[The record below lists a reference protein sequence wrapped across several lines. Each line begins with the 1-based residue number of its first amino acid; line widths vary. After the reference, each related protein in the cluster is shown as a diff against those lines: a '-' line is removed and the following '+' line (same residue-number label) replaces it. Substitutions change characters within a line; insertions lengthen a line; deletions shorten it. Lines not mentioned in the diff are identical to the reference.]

1 MPLFFTRQDITDI
14 TADAVINFDK
24 VTPPLSGDLE
34 QKIYAVAGCENLVEA
49 RKKLG
54 LIPQG
59 EAKYTEGFALPAK
72 YIIHTVSGQGG
83 QDIDAEIS
91 LLRKSLQNS
100 FNIALQLGLD
110 SVALALPPERV
121 GGAVLSRK
129 AQVLYQEVRALPKDI
144 TVYLAVTEPLNLGA
158 EDLENPEL
166 KQVEPTDERA
176 KGIGEALLEQRLQ
189 HMLRVLRHSVLGV
202 GTPNLLIKSN
212 LCCSMKRPACEP
224 LSKRIEQRDAGFVE
238 CVNTI
243 MIEKNLSNVDVYRKA
258 NIDRRMFSKLMN
270 GEIKKPSKNM
280 VLALIVGLQL
290 ELSRVRA
297 FMALANYAYNPS
309 EKTDIIVFYNLEKGI
324 YDIDVING
332 DLFDYGQ
339 ECLGSKY

>member
-24 VTPPLSGDLE
+24 VTPPLSGDVE
-34 QKIYAVAGCENLVEA
+34 QKIYAVAGCEKLVEA

-59 EAKYTEGFALPAK
+59 EAKYTEGFGLPAK
-72 YIIHTVSGQGG
+72 YVIHAVLGQGVNNL
-83 QDIDAEIS
+83 DAEIS
-91 LLRKSLQNS
+91 LLRKSLKNS
-100 FNIALQLGLD
+100 FDIAQQLGLD
-110 SVALALPPERV
+110 SVALALPPGRP
-121 GGAVLSRK
+121 GGALPEQK

-144 TVYLAVTEPLNLGA
+144 TVYVAVMEKLSLVA
-158 EDLENPEL
+158 EDVED
-166 KQVEPTDERA
+166 KQT
-176 KGIGEALLEQRLQ
+176 KGISESVLERRMQ

-224 LSKRIEQRDAGFVE
+224 LSKLIEQRDAGFVE

-280 VLALIVGLQL
+280 VLALIVGLRL

-297 FMALANYAYNPS
+297 FMALANYAFNPS
-309 EKTDIIVFYNLEKGI
+309 DKTDIIVFYNLEKGI